1 MRMRDH
7 PTLQRRQLDARVKQL
22 QARGPVLAASL
33 VQIAR
38 RCGRPGCHCAQGEL
52 HVGHYLTRSVAGKTQ
67 TTYVPVELVDEVRAW
82 VDEYRRLRQV
92 IQESTELALARVR
105 GHVRARKQRAGR
117 PAGH

>member
-7 PTLQRRQLDARVKQL
+7 PTRQRRQLDARVKHL
-22 QARGPVLAASL
+22 PARGPALAASL

-52 HVGHYLTRSVAGKTQ
+52 HVGHYLTRSVGGKTQ

-82 VDEYRRLRQV
+82 IDEYQRLRQL
-92 IQESTELALARVR
+92 IQESTQLALARVR

-117 PAGH
+117 SSGR